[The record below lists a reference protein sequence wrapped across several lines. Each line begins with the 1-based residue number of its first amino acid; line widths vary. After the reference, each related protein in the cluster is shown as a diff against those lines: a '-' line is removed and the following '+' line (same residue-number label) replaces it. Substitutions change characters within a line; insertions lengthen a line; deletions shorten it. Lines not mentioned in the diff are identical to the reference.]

1 MANSALKVLS
11 VASEIYPL
19 VKTGGLADV
28 AGALPGALAA
38 NSVDIRSLVP
48 GYPKVMAALK
58 DGKSVMHFSS
68 LHGGEAH
75 VISGNAGGLEL
86 FVIDAPHLYARDG
99 GIYGD
104 ATGKDWPDNWMR
116 FGALSMI
123 AARIAEGAVE
133 GWTPDVVHAHDWQA
147 GLVPAY
153 LKYGAAHATPSI
165 MTVHNLAFQG
175 RYAADI
181 FPALG
186 LPAHAYGVDGV
197 EYYGGVGYLK
207 SGLQSAWAVTTVS
220 PTYAREIR
228 TPEFGMGLDGLLNA
242 RSSSVYGIVN
252 GIDIDVW
259 NPATDIDIA
268 KTYSAKSLADRQA
281 NREALE
287 QRFGLAPSAGPLFIV
302 ISRLTWQK
310 GLDLLAAAADTIVSL
325 GGSLAVLGSGD
336 AAIEGQLHAAAARHK
351 GKVGVVIGYDEGL
364 SHLMQAGGDAILIPS
379 RFEPCGLT
387 QLYALRYGCIP
398 VVARTGGLA
407 DTVIDA
413 NDAAM
418 SLGVA
423 TGLQFSPVD
432 TATLNDVISRTISL
446 HSSRSAWKAMQL
458 TGMKCDVSWERSAGA
473 YANLYQ
479 SLLKSKAR

>member
-1 MANSALKVLS
+1 VAKAPIKVLS
-11 VASEIYPL
+11 VASEAYPL

-28 AGALPGALAA
+28 VGALPGALKT
-38 NSVDIRSLVP
+38 NGVEMRTIIP
-48 GYPKVMAALK
+48 GYPKVLAALR
-58 DGKSVMHFSS
+58 GATEVFA
-68 LHGGEAH
+68 LPGLYGGDAR
-75 VISGNAGGLEL
+75 VLSGTGGGLDL
-86 FVIDAPHLYARDG
+86 FVIDAPHLYVRDG

-104 ATGKDWPDNWMR
+104 AAGKDWSDNWMR
-116 FGALSMI
+116 FGALSLA
-123 AARIAEGAVE
+123 AARIAEGVVP
-133 GWTPDVVHAHDWQA
+133 GWVPDIVHCHDWQA
-147 GLVPAY
+147 GLVPAH
-153 LKYGAAHATPSI
+153 LKYGPAHRTPSI

-175 RYAADI
+175 RYSGDI
-181 FPALG
+181 FPALY
-186 LPAHAYGVDGV
+186 LPGQAMGTEGV

-207 SGLQSAWAVTTVS
+207 AGLQSAWAVTTVS

-242 RSSSVYGIVN
+242 RTSSVFGIVN

-259 NPATDIDIA
+259 DPETDKDIA
-268 KTYSAKSLADRQA
+268 QNFSAKTLKDRAA
-281 NREALE
+281 NKALLRE
-287 QRFGLAPSAGPLFIV
+287 RFGLEETAGPLFIV

-310 GLDLLAAAADTIVSL
+310 GLDLLAGVAETIVGL

-336 AAIEGQLHAAAARHK
+336 PSIEAQLHAAAALHP

-364 SHLMQAGGDAILIPS
+364 SHLMQAGADVILIPS

-413 NDAAM
+413 NDAAL

-432 TATLNDVISRTISL
+432 AGSLNDVIARATAL
-446 HSSRSAWKAMQL
+446 FADSATWKAMQL
-458 TGMKCDVSWERSAGA
+458 TGMKCDVSWERSAKA
-473 YANLYQ
+473 YASLYQ
-479 SLLKSKAR
+479 SLLKSKA

>member
-1 MANSALKVLS
+1 MAKAPIKVLS
-11 VASEIYPL
+11 VASEVYPL

-38 NSVDIRSLVP
+38 NGVEMRTLMP
-48 GYPKVMAALK
+48 GYPKVLAALK
-58 DGKSVMHFSS
+58 DGKPVLKFSS
-68 LHGGEAH
+68 LHGGEAT
-75 VISGNAGGLEL
+75 VLSGTAGGLEL
-86 FVIDAPHLYARDG
+86 YVIDAPHLYVRDG

-104 ATGKDWPDNWMR
+104 ASGKDWPDNWMR

-123 AARIAEGAVE
+123 AARIAEGAVDS
-133 GWTPDVVHAHDWQA
+133 WTPDVVHAHDWQA

-153 LKYGAAHATPSI
+153 MKFGAAHATPSVI
-165 MTVHNLAFQG
+165 TVHNLAFQG
-175 RYAADI
+175 RYGADI

-186 LPAHAYGVDGV
+186 FPYYAYGVDGV
-197 EYYGGVGYLK
+197 EYYGGVGFLK

-228 TPEFGMGLDGLLNA
+228 TAEFGMGLDGLLNA
-242 RSSSVYGIVN
+242 RTSSVHGIVN
-252 GIDIDVW
+252 GIDVDVW
-259 NPATDIDIA
+259 DPATDKDIA
-268 KTYSAKSLADRQA
+268 KNFSAKTMKDRAA
-281 NREALE
+281 NRDALNE
-287 QRFGLAPSAGPLFIV
+287 RFGLTASKGPLFIV

-310 GLDLLAAAADTIVSL
+310 GLDLLAAAADTIVSM

-336 AAIEGQLHAAAARHK
+336 AAIEGQLHAAANRHK
-351 GKVGVVIGYDEGL
+351 GKVGVMIGYDEAL

-387 QLYALRYGCIP
+387 QLYAVRYGCIP

-413 NDAAM
+413 NDAAL

-423 TGLQFSPVD
+423 TGLQFAPVD
-432 TATLNDVISRTISL
+432 TGTLNDVIGRTFALWDDHATWS
-446 HSSRSAWKAMQL
+446 AMQQS
-458 TGMKCDVSWERSAGA
+458 GMKSDVSWERSAKA
-473 YANLYQ
+473 YTRLYQ
-479 SLLKSKAR
+479 NLLKSQTF

>member
-1 MANSALKVLS
+1 MTKVLS
-11 VASEIYPL
+11 VASEVYPL

-28 AGALPGALAA
+28 VGALPAALALKG
-38 NSVDIRSLVP
+38 VEMRTLVP
-48 GYPKVMAALK
+48 GYPKVMAALQN
-58 DGKSVMHFSS
+58 VETVLTVHT
-68 LHGGEAH
+68 LGGEAK
-75 VISGNAGGLEL
+75 ILSAKGGGLDL
-86 FVIDAPHLYARDG
+86 FVIDAPHLYMRDG

-104 ATGKDWPDNWMR
+104 AAGNDWADNWMR
-116 FGALSMI
+116 FGALSQV
-123 AARIAEGAVE
+123 AARIAEGDVPSFV
-133 GWTPDVVHAHDWQA
+133 PDIVHAHDWQA

-153 LKYGAAHATPSI
+153 LKYGKAHATPSI
-165 MTVHNLAFQG
+165 LTVHNLAFQG

-186 LPAHAYGVDGV
+186 LPTHAYGVDGI
-197 EYYGGVGYLK
+197 EYFGGVGYLK
-207 SGLQSAWAVTTVS
+207 AGLQSAWAVTTVS

-228 TPEFGMGLDGLLNA
+228 SSEFGMGLDGLLNA

-259 NPATDIDIA
+259 NPETDKDIA
-268 KTYSAKSLADRQA
+268 KQFTAKSLSSRNL
-281 NREALE
+281 NRKALE
-287 QRFGLAPSAGPLFIV
+287 KHFGLKSGSGPIFVV

-310 GLDLLAAAADTIVSL
+310 GLDLLSAAADTIVAL

-336 AAIEGQLHAAAARHK
+336 AAIEGQLHACAARHP

-387 QLYALRYGCIP
+387 QLYALRYGCVP

-413 NDAAM
+413 NDAALSM
-418 SLGVA
+418 KVA
-423 TGLQFSPVD
+423 TGLQFAPVD
-432 TATLNDVISRTISL
+432 TASLNDVISRTCAL
-446 HSSRSAWKAMQL
+446 FADKPTWTAMQAA
-458 TGMKCDVSWERSAGA
+458 GMSNDVSWDRSAGA
-473 YANLYQ
+473 YNNLYN
-479 SLLKSKAR
+479 SLLKSKR